1 MLPSEWKE
9 GRGRK
14 IEEGGRRKE
23 KRDRGRDRGRNG
35 EVEEGTEKE
44 IERGRDHFSQYT
56 QCKTV
61 QDVSMYIVGRGR
73 WCGMGTDLR
82 PFYDSTV
89 L

>member
-35 EVEEGTEKE
+35 EMEEETEKE
-44 IERGRDHFSQYT
+44 IERGRDQREKVT
-56 QCKTV
+56 
-61 QDVSMYIVGRGR
+61 
-73 WCGMGTDLR
+73 
-82 PFYDSTV
+82 
-89 L
+89 